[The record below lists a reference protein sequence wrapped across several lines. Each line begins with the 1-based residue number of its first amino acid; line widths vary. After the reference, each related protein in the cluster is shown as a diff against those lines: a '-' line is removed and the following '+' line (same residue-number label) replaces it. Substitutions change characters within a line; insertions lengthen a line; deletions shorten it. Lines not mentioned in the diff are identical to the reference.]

1 MPKTFKKVSP
11 IKYREIL
18 SVIERI
24 CIAAN
29 PNEDNKVLNDIYT
42 ISHSFAGDCCNPHW
56 DWRAKQEKLKVEL
69 DEAKI

>member
-1 MPKTFKKVSP
+1 MPKTFRKVSP

-24 CIAAN
+24 CISAN

-42 ISHSFAGDCCNPHW
+42 VVHPFVGDCGNPHW

-69 DEAKI
+69 DKARI